1 MVQQGQI
8 DHLLQETGEI
18 QPPESLVQQAFLQ
31 DFDGAYRDSMA
42 SPEGFWEDVASE
54 LEWMRRWD
62 TVFEWDYPTFRWFI
76 GAKCNITQNALD
88 RHLTN
93 GNRNKAA
100 FIWLGEDGSERVFTY
115 GRLAQLVNRFANGL
129 RSLGVGKG
137 DRVVIYMPL
146 TPEGAIAMLA
156 CARIG
161 AVHSVV
167 YAGFSSGSLRDRI
180 VDAQA
185 KVVVT
190 ADVGYRRGNEVDLLG
205 ITERAVAD
213 LDVVEKVILWRR
225 KSHPHPN
232 PPPEGEGTSSL
243 GAREVDF
250 DALMAAGSV
259 DCDAEEM
266 DSEDPLYILYTSG
279 TTGKPKGV
287 QHVHGGYMVGTY
299 YHFKNF
305 WDVKDQDVFWCMSDI
320 GWVVGHSYIVY
331 APLVAGATTVFREGA
346 IDYPQPGTFYEI
358 IEKYGVNVLFT
369 APTALRM
376 LMRYGEGY
384 AKQHDLRSL
393 RFLTCA
399 GEPLNPEAL
408 RWSYEHICGNGE
420 WGHIVDNWWQTE
432 TGGPCLGTTAT
443 MPVRPGRVGRPL
455 PGAEMDIVDRE
466 GQPITEPDKGGLLVI
481 KRPFPHFFRT
491 VFGDPERY
499 AQRLEHHPR
508 RVLHRR
514 RGPARRRWL
523 LHGGGPRRRRA
534 ERGRAPHRLGGGGE
548 RAGVAPVGGRGGGHR
563 QARRAARREHQGL
576 RDPAG
581 GQRPIGGDGRRPQA
595 ARPQRAGADR
605 RAVGDR
611 LHGDAAQDP
620 QRQDHA
626 PPAQGAGAGPRPR
639 RHYDAGGVGNSA
651 AAPVQFPLPPGE
663 G

>member
-88 RHLTN
+88 RHLVN

-205 ITERAVAD
+205 ITERAVANLD
-213 LDVVEKVILWRR
+213 LVEKVILWRR
-225 KSHPHPN
+225 KSQ
-232 PPPEGEGTSSL
+232 PPDAPSSSL

-250 DALMAAGSV
+250 DALMATGSV
-259 DCDAEEM
+259 DCAAEEM

-305 WDVKDQDVFWCMSDI
+305 WDVKDTTYSGACRTSA
-320 GWVVGHSYIVY
+320 GWW
-331 APLVAGATTVFREGA
+331 A
-346 IDYPQPGTFYEI
+346 
-358 IEKYGVNVLFT
+358 
-369 APTALRM
+369 
-376 LMRYGEGY
+376 
-384 AKQHDLRSL
+384 
-393 RFLTCA
+393 
-399 GEPLNPEAL
+399 
-408 RWSYEHICGNGE
+408 
-420 WGHIVDNWWQTE
+420 
-432 TGGPCLGTTAT
+432 TAT
-443 MPVRPGRVGRPL
+443 LCTPPWWP
-455 PGAEMDIVDRE
+455 A
-466 GQPITEPDKGGLLVI
+466 
-481 KRPFPHFFRT
+481 
-491 VFGDPERY
+491 
-499 AQRLEHHPR
+499 PR
-508 RVLHRR
+508 RCS
-514 RGPARRRWL
+514 A
-523 LHGGGPRRRRA
+523 
-534 ERGRAPHRLGGGGE
+534 RGR
-548 RAGVAPVGGRGGGHR
+548 
-563 QARRAARREHQGL
+563 
-576 RDPAG
+576 
-581 GQRPIGGDGRRPQA
+581 
-595 ARPQRAGADR
+595 
-605 RAVGDR
+605 
-611 LHGDAAQDP
+611 
-620 QRQDHA
+620 
-626 PPAQGAGAGPRPR
+626 
-639 RHYDAGGVGNSA
+639 
-651 AAPVQFPLPPGE
+651 
-663 G
+663 